1 MPSPSARARRRRA
14 LRLRWEMIV
23 MVCARIVGLLWW
35 WPRTWPSDEARLGAG
50 GQRGGCDRAVYARLI
65 RSKSDPAA
73 EVEVGL
79 PETPTRASRPAAWY
93 RLASQAVSLSQ
104 PLGSFADETFEL
116 RDLPLAPR
124 MRPGPSPGAPKTPL
138 TPCSDRLPDACF
150 WYRAARAGTQLAEGA
165 LLRCAKRGA
174 VSRVTAFSLKRESN
188 VTPSVSLREKGQ
200 HGRVA
205 ASQPRRRVR
214 STARAESARES
225 EPLDST
231 AQLVSGDARVAL
243 GGVEVLVA
251 E

>member
-1 MPSPSARARRRRA
+1 MRVAGIASAQIPSPSARARRRRA
-14 LRLRWEMIV
+14 LRLRREMVV
-23 MVCARIVGLLWW
+23 MVCARIVGLLVVVASG
-35 WPRTWPSDEARLGAG
+35 PGLPMRRGPVPVVSAG
-50 GQRGGCDRAVYARLI
+50 GSDRAVYARLI
-65 RSKSDPAA
+65 RSKSGPAA

-79 PETPTRASRPAAWY
+79 RRRRRDGLPAG
-93 RLASQAVSLSQ
+93 RVVSPASQAVSLSQ

-116 RDLPLAPR
+116 GDLPLAPR
-124 MRPGPSPGAPKTPL
+124 MRPGPSPGAPKTPHP
-138 TPCSDRLPDACF
+138 TPCSRSASRDACF

-188 VTPSVSLREKGQ
+188 VKRRRYRFARRGQ

-225 EPLDST
+225 GRLT
-231 AQLVSGDARVAL
+231 APRSS
-243 GGVEVLVA
+243 
-251 E
+251 